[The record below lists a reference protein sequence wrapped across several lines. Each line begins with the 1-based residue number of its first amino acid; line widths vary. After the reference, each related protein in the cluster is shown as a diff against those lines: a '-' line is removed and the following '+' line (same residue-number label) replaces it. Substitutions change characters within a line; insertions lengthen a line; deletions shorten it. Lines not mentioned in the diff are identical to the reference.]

1 MTAFLFSD
9 VSTWGFETMFTRFSE
24 ASVLRSVKNRPV
36 SNVKAVSPAARGPNA
51 PAGGRIDDG
60 AVSVPPGWS
69 VALPMLNRPWRTA
82 QSMPKL
88 RSSVSV
94 ISATST
100 SISTWRGILS
110 SCLIVLSI
118 SCQSR
123 G

>member
-9 VSTWGFETMFTRFSE
+9 VITCGFETMFTRFSE
-24 ASVLRSVKNRPV
+24 ASVLRSAKNRPV
-36 SNVKAVSPAARGPNA
+36 SNVKAVRPAESGPNA
-51 PAGGRIDDG
+51 PAGGRIGDG
-60 AVSVPPGWS
+60 VVSRPPAVVG
-69 VALPMLNRPWRTA
+69 VAPTANLPARTA